1 MPVQVKVRYM
11 GLLRNTAGIP
21 VEEVALPDGSGVGEL
36 LALLQQKHDDNFRY
50 SLFSS
55 NGQLR
60 PMARVFIGEQEIGEM
75 EGLNTPLGSES
86 EVSILVMVHPSAG
99 G

>member
-11 GLLRNTAGIP
+11 GLVRNTIGIP
-21 VEEVALPDGSGVGEL
+21 EEEVTLSDNSRVGDL
-36 LALLQQKHDDNFRY
+36 LTLLQKKNGDSFRY
-50 SLFSS
+50 SLFSP

-75 EGLNTPLGSES
+75 EGLNTPLVSET
-86 EVSILVMVHPSAG
+86 EVSILVTVHPSAG